1 MVEAL
6 RRSITLD
13 DAESDCRI
21 VDVELPRL
29 REIARQ
35 PHTQSTPMG
44 CCGRNVLR
52 AMEVIDILVVE
63 LPSRR
68 ILEASEQPR
77 RLRTPLN

>member
-44 CCGRNVLR
+44 CCGRLR
-52 AMEVIDILVVE
+52 QVGQLGQLKLHEGLH
-63 LPSRR
+63 
-68 ILEASEQPR
+68 
-77 RLRTPLN
+77 